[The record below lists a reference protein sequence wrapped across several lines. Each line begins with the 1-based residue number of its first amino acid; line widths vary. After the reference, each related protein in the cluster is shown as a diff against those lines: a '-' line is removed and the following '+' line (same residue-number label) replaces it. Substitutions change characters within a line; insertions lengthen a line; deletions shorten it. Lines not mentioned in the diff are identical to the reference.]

1 MCAGKM
7 FVTDNGYRQPKNTKF
22 FYIGYRTVTKIKFP
36 SSITIIRNR
45 SFLKTLIVRKDSYK
59 QPKLFN

>member
-45 SFLKTLIVRKDSYK
+45 SFLKILIVRKDYYK